1 MKLENNGEHFEK
13 LVELP
18 SSKEKI
24 FYKVHHPTA
33 ALFSALV
40 TKVPAITTKLGLNC
54 SDAIVFHILT
64 LHNLVESRIPS
75 PARLAYFRCKRKG
88 SLLGDKAT
96 LLTPNSSFS
105 RLPQNWAELN
115 LQG

>member
-1 MKLENNGEHFEK
+1 MKLENKGEHFEK

-40 TKVPAITTKLGLNC
+40 MKVPAITTKLGLNC
-54 SDAIVFHILT
+54 SDAIAFHILT

-75 PARLAYFRCKRKG
+75 PARLAYSRCKRKG
-88 SLLGDKAT
+88 SCSAIRQLC
-96 LLTPNSSFS
+96 
-105 RLPQNWAELN
+105 
-115 LQG
+115 